1 MSSPALDWDYT
12 ELARHYERR
21 APYAE
26 SALRALFDLMRLPP
40 DSACID
46 IGAGTGR
53 MTAAL
58 VAERLRVTAV
68 EPNAAMRDIGRS
80 QVPRAHWSAA
90 RGEATG
96 LPDRSARLITF
107 GSSFN
112 VLPAALALG
121 EAARLLE
128 PDGWLVCLWN
138 HRDLDDPLQARLQ
151 SIIEAHVPGYRHG
164 SRRENPEP
172 LIAADGRYDRF
183 AHLHGTLTHVLPRA
197 DFVAGFRAHAT
208 LARQA
213 GERLP
218 QVIDALDR
226 ALADHAE
233 VAVPF
238 VTRIHVARRRS

>member
-1 MSSPALDWDYT
+1 MSSPTLDWDYT

-26 SALRALFDLMRLPP
+26 SALRALFALMQLPAG
-40 DSACID
+40 SACID

-58 VAERLRVTAV
+58 VAERLHVIAV
-68 EPNAAMRDIGRS
+68 EPNAAMRDIGRL
-80 QVPRAHWSAA
+80 QVPQAHWLAA

-96 LPDRSARLITF
+96 LPDLSAQLITF

-112 VLPAALALG
+112 VLPAAQALG
-121 EAARLLE
+121 EAARLLVPE
-128 PDGWLVCLWN
+128 GWLVCLWN
-138 HRDLDDPLQARLQ
+138 HRDLADPLQARLQ

-164 SRRENPEP
+164 SRRDDPEP

-183 AHLHGTLTHVLPRA
+183 VHLQGTLTHVLPRA

-208 LARQA
+208 LVRQA

-218 QVIDALDR
+218 QVIDALDH
-226 ALADHAE
+226 ALADCVE

-238 VTRIHVARRRS
+238 VTRIHAARLRL